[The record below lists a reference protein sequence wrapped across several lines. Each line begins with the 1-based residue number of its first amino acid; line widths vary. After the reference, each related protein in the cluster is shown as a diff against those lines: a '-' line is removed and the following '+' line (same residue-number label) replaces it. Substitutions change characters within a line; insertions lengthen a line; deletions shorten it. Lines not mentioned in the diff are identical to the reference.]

1 MNALVIYNTA
11 GDSKNKVGTKEFAV
25 SIAKSYMR
33 KN

>member
-25 SIAKSYMR
+25 SIAKNYMT
-33 KN
+33 KD